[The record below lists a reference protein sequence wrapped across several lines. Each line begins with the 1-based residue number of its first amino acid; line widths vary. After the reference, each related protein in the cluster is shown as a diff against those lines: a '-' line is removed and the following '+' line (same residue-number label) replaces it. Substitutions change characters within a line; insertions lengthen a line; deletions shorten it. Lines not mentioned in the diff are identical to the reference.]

1 MLIQDEGL
9 KIAQNNAG
17 YDSAAAF
24 LHMLCGSPRILSGN
38 NMVCCLLSWFTS
50 VTKTGASAF
59 FLTHFSFPYVS
70 IAASHGGPSRSQR
83 EQCRPS
89 LATSF
94 SLPPRQSSSVQSQ
107 LGFFSLCF
115 CNPASA
121 QALPCCIAACGI
133 DIIFRPKSFELPMFF
148 PRHPLYKSS
157 HKYWEKNFR
166 ACCQSN
172 GEIGKQVGCCSRDAH
187 SNAGKSPPGAEP
199 QMKHAVR
206 TSPIW
211 GSLGSAQLL
220 RVRLQGMNSTR
231 HIYHVTKHSGLWLNN
246 TEAATQAHKLSTVA
260 LRAALAPGAE
270 VSLGAQLHMVPLS
283 PLPASPSPLTSQ
295 YLHFGPQDGQGSSSG
310 STTPAQTKQT
320 LPGTR
325 WAELGSS
332 LTCSHLCGCV
342 WASPV
347 QIHPTVHE
355 LSPALFG
362 YDQNRNSEMQRR
374 EPVTTYQYLS
384 LFFLSERCHQTS
396 L

>member
-1 MLIQDEGL
+1 MLVTTVQLLFCICYVAVPEFCL
-9 KIAQNNAG
+9 VTIWFVAFSP
-17 YDSAAAF
+17 DSP
-24 LHMLCGSPRILSGN
+24 LCLRQEHL
-38 NMVCCLLSWFTS
+38 
-50 VTKTGASAF
+50 
-59 FLTHFSFPYVS
+59 HFSLHIFPFLMLAQLHHMEDPADLKGNSVDPALLPLFLCLQGRVALCRVS
-70 IAASHGGPSRSQR
+70 W
-83 EQCRPS
+83 
-89 LATSF
+89 
-94 SLPPRQSSSVQSQ
+94 V
-107 LGFFSLCF
+107 FFSLCF

-121 QALPCCIAACGI
+121 QALPCCIAACDI
-133 DIIFRPKSFELPMFF
+133 DIIFRPKSFELPMFL

-172 GEIGKQVGCCSRDAH
+172 GEIGKQVGCYSRDAH

-220 RVRLQGMNSTR
+220 RVRLQGMNSMR
-231 HIYHVTKHSGLWLNN
+231 HTYHVTKHSGLWLSN
-246 TEAATQAHKLSTVA
+246 TEATTQAHKLSMVA
-260 LRAALAPGAE
+260 LCAALAPGTE
-270 VSLGAQLHMVPLS
+270 MSMGAQLHMVPLS

-310 STTPAQTKQT
+310 CTTPAQTKQT

-342 WASPV
+342 
-347 QIHPTVHE
+347 
-355 LSPALFG
+355 
-362 YDQNRNSEMQRR
+362 
-374 EPVTTYQYLS
+374 
-384 LFFLSERCHQTS
+384 
-396 L
+396 